1 MRTKIAF
8 VSTLAALGA
17 LLPAAAWG
25 QDAPAAT
32 APAPVP
38 TPAPAAPEAAAA
50 PAPEAAP
57 AAEAAPAPAD
67 APAAPAAEVAAAADG
82 PTPWPGWIR
91 IDSDAGLLQMWG
103 GGTAPLADGIG
114 LAFDMYVNSL
124 NLGEI
129 DVGPAITAGPLTLT
143 PMLGLQVDWVQ
154 RKAVALV
161 PQFYAVGSLG
171 PIYTELWFQYYLNT
185 VFQDDPDPMVGPPIA
200 NDIYV
205 RLIADFKAS
214 DYVAAG
220 LELDL
225 NHNSENVNLEGE
237 DDRIKS
243 LAIGPNVMLS
253 NVGAG
258 SSFMVFLGYETK
270 PYFGDGGA
278 PPAEEDSANHLTGR
292 LTFVHNF

>member
-1 MRTKIAF
+1 MRTKIAL
-8 VSTLAALGA
+8 VSFLAGLGA

-25 QDAPAAT
+25 QDAPAAA
-32 APAPVP
+32 APAAP
-38 TPAPAAPEAAAA
+38 PAPAAPAEAAAAPAPA

-57 AAEAAPAPAD
+57 AAPVEAT
-67 APAAPAAEVAAAADG
+67 AAEVAAAADG
-82 PTPWPGWIR
+82 PAPWPGWIR
-91 IDSDAGLLQMWG
+91 IDSDASLLQMWG
-103 GGTAPLADGIG
+103 GGTAPLTDGVG

-124 NLGEI
+124 NLGEL

-143 PMLGLQVDWVQ
+143 PMIGLQIDWVQ
-154 RKAVALV
+154 RRAVALV

-171 PIYTELWFQYYLNT
+171 PIYTELWFQYYMNT
-185 VFQDDPDPMVGPPIA
+185 VFQDDPPAPAGPIA
-200 NDIYV
+200 NDIFV
-205 RLIADFKAS
+205 RLIADFKIS

-225 NHNSENVNLEGE
+225 NHNSENTNLEGE
-237 DDRIKS
+237 DDGIKS

-270 PYFGDGGA
+270 PYFGSVPGGG
-278 PPAEEDSANHLTGR
+278 PPPNGEKDSANHLTGR

>member
-32 APAPVP
+32 APAEP
-38 TPAPAAPEAAAA
+38 PAPAAPEAA
-50 PAPEAAP
+50 PAP
-57 AAEAAPAPAD
+57 AAEAAPAPAAEAAPAD

-91 IDSDAGLLQMWG
+91 IDSDAGALQLWG
-103 GGTAPLADGIG
+103 GGTAPLTDGVG
-114 LAFDMYVNSL
+114 LAFDMYVNSAWA
-124 NLGEI
+124 GEFDI
-129 DVGPAITAGPLTLT
+129 GPAITAGPLTLT
-143 PMLGLQVDWVQ
+143 PMIGLQVDWAQ
-154 RKAVALV
+154 RKALALV

-185 VFQDDPDPMVGPPIA
+185 VFQDDPDPMLGPPVA
-200 NDIYV
+200 NDIFV
-205 RLIADFKAS
+205 RLIADYKIS

-258 SSFMVFLGYETK
+258 GVFMGFLGYETK
-270 PYFGDGGA
+270 PFYGDGGL
-278 PPAEEDSANHLTGR
+278 PPADEDSANHLTGR
-292 LTFVHNF
+292 LTFIKNF